1 MMERPALFHSTMT
14 RRTVLTSLSALALAA
29 TVACSGSDSPTSP
42 SLPPTGTAPYSQ
54 TDLRVGTGTEA
65 LANSNVTVNYA
76 GWLYS
81 NTAADNKGNV
91 FDPGPRLTNQALS
104 GLIACW
110 RQGVPGMRV
119 GGVRRLVCPPEL
131 AYGSSTPRPDVMPPN
146 ATLLFDVE
154 LISVP

>member
-1 MMERPALFHSTMT
+1 MMEGPALFHPTMT
-14 RRTVLTSLSALALAA
+14 RRTVLTSLSAVALAA

-65 LANSNVTVNYA
+65 QANSTITVNYA

-81 NTAADNKGNV
+81 NTAAENKGNS
-91 FDPGPRLTNQALS
+91 FPSGRLPNQALS

-110 RQGVPGMRV
+110 RQGVPGMRA

-131 AYGSSTPRPDVMPPN
+131 AYGSSTPDPSSIPPN
-146 ATLLFDVE
+146 ATLLFEVE

>member
-1 MMERPALFHSTMT
+1 MT
-14 RRTVLTSLSALALAA
+14 RRTLLSSLSALALVA
-29 TVACSGSDSPTSP
+29 TVACSDDSPTSP

-65 LANSNVTVNYA
+65 LSNSNITANYT

-81 NTAADNKGNV
+81 NTAAENKGNM
-91 FDPGPRLTNQALS
+91 FESGRLTNQALS

-110 RQGVPGMRV
+110 RQGVPGMRA

-131 AYGSSTPRPDVMPPN
+131 AYGSSTPDPSKMPPN
-146 ATLLFDVE
+146 ATLLFELE

>member
-1 MMERPALFHSTMT
+1 MT
-14 RRTVLTSLSALALAA
+14 RRLLLSSLSALALAA
-29 TVACSGSDSPTSP
+29 AAACSGSDSPTSP

-65 LANSNVTVNYA
+65 LSNSNITVNYT

-81 NTAADNKGNV
+81 NTAAENKGSV
-91 FDPGPRLTNQALS
+91 FDSGRLTNYPLGQ
-104 GLIACW
+104 LIACW
-110 RQGVPGMRV
+110 RQGVPGIRV

-131 AYGSSTPRPDVMPPN
+131 AYGSSTPDASKMPPN
-146 ATLLFDVE
+146 ATLLFELE